1 MRPGQGPATGKTA
14 MGWDMRTAALT
25 PRLRDDALATLRAT
39 TEGGPELDVLVVGG
53 GVTGA
58 GIALDAVTRG
68 LSTAVIDAQDWAS
81 GTSSRSSKLVHGGL
95 RYLQMLD
102 FHLVREALT
111 ERDLLIQD
119 LAPHLVKPVPFLYPL
134 EHRVW
139 ERAYVGAGIALY
151 DTLASVN
158 GRKRAMPLH
167 QHVTRKGLERKFPD
181 LRHDAAVGAVQY
193 WDANVDDARL
203 VSTLIRTAASY
214 GAHAASRTQVVALTT
229 TSGGAVTGAE
239 LVDLESGERFTVR
252 ARHVINATGVWTEQ
266 TESLAG
272 TEGGLRVLASKGI
285 HIVVPRDRIAGNV
298 GLILQTEKSVL
309 FVIPWSRYWV
319 IGTTDTPF
327 EQELTHP
334 VATSAD
340 IDYVIEHAN
349 TVLARPI
356 SREDVIGTWAG
367 LRPLL
372 QPGTKEGTS
381 SAKVSREHTVAS
393 PTPGLTVIA
402 GGKLTT
408 YRVMAKDAVDFAI
421 GSRATTLPSITERVP
436 LVGAEGLEVV
446 QRQSRD
452 TAQRYGWDRGR
463 MDHLLHRYGS
473 LVHELLDLIEAE
485 PALAEPLEHAPAYIG
500 AEIVY
505 AVTHEGALHLDDV
518 LMHRTRLNYEQADK
532 GVGALDEIADLV
544 APRLGWDDATRAREI
559 GAYRARAEAEQ
570 AAAQEP
576 DDETAQ
582 AARARAEDL
591 APLLPLDTEREHP
604 VRPGHKPGSSEQTP
618 AANPPAGT

>member
-1 MRPGQGPATGKTA
+1 
-14 MGWDMRTAALT
+14 MRTAPLTVQARQDALT
-25 PRLRDDALATLRAT
+25 AMRESSAL
-39 TEGGPELDVLVVGG
+39 GNELDVLVIGG

-68 LSTAVIDAQDWAS
+68 LSTAIVEAQDWAS

-111 ERDLLIQD
+111 ERDLLINT
-119 LAPHLVKPVPFLYPL
+119 LAPHLVKPVSFLYPL
-134 EHRVW
+134 ENKVW
-139 ERAYVGAGIALY
+139 ERAYVGAGVALY
-151 DTLASVN
+151 DTLASVS
-158 GRKRAMPLH
+158 GSKRAMPIH
-167 QHVTRKGLERKFPD
+167 QHLSRKGMERLFPD
-181 LRHDAAVGAVQY
+181 LRHDAAVGAVRY
-193 WDANVDDARL
+193 WDASVDDARL
-203 VSTLIRTAASY
+203 VETLVRTAVSY
-214 GAHAASRTQVVALTT
+214 GAHAASRTQVLDLHT

-239 LVDLESGERFTVR
+239 LVDLETGEHLDVR
-252 ARHVINATGVWTEQ
+252 ARAVINATGVWTEQ
-266 TESLAG
+266 TEALAG
-272 TEGGLRVLASKGI
+272 SEGGLHVLASKGV
-285 HIVVPRDRIAGNV
+285 HIVVPRSRIAGNT

-309 FVIPWSRYWV
+309 FIIPWSRYWV
-319 IGTTDTPF
+319 IGTTDTPW
-327 EQELTHP
+327 QHDLVHP

-349 TVLARPI
+349 AVLSRPI
-356 SREDVIGTWAG
+356 SRDDVIGTWAG

-372 QPGTKEGTS
+372 QPQVKEGTS

-421 GSRATTLPSITERVP
+421 GSRATSLPSLTHDLP
-436 LVGAEGLEVV
+436 LVGAEGLRVL
-446 QRQSRD
+446 QRQ
-452 TAQRYGWDRGR
+452 AKAIGAKYGWDRPR

-473 LVHELLDLIEAE
+473 LLGELIDLVDAE
-485 PALAEPLEHAPAYIG
+485 PSLAEPLANAPAYIG

-505 AVTHEGALHLDDV
+505 AVSHEGALHLDDV

-532 GVGALDEIADLV
+532 GVGALEEIADLV
-544 APRLGWDDATRAREI
+544 APVLGWDERTRSREI
-559 GAYRARAEAEQ
+559 AAYTARAEAED

-576 DDETAQ
+576 DD
-582 AARARAEDL
+582 AAAEKVRLRAGDL
-591 APLLPLDTEREHP
+591 SPMQRLDER
-604 VRPGHKPGSSEQTP
+604 VGAGTKPGSPRGRGS
-618 AANPPAGT
+618 AGPAGT

>member
-1 MRPGQGPATGKTA
+1 ME
-14 MGWDMRTAALT
+14 WHMRTAALT
-25 PRLRDDALATLRAT
+25 PRLRDDALATLKAT
-39 TEGGPELDVLVVGG
+39 TEGGPELDVLVIGG

-58 GIALDAVTRG
+58 GIALDAVSRG

-111 ERDLLIQD
+111 ERDLLISS

-134 EHRVW
+134 EKRVY

-151 DTLASVN
+151 DTLASVG

-181 LRHDAAVGAVQY
+181 LRHDAAVGAIQY

-214 GAHAASRTQVVALTT
+214 GAHAASRTQVVGLTT

-239 LVDLESGERFTVR
+239 LQDLETGERFTVR

-272 TEGGLRVLASKGI
+272 TDGGLRVLASKGI

-319 IGTTDTPF
+319 IGTTDTPY
-327 EQELTHP
+327 EQDLVHP
-334 VATSAD
+334 VATSED

-349 TVLARPI
+349 AVLSRPI
-356 SREDVIGTWAG
+356 TREDVIGTWAG

-421 GSRATTLPSITERVP
+421 GSRATTLPSITERIP
-436 LVGAEGLEVV
+436 LVGAEGLEVL
-446 QRQSRD
+446 QRQARD
-452 TAQRYGWDRGR
+452 IGSRYGWDRGR

-473 LVHELLDLIEAE
+473 LLGELLEMVDAE
-485 PALAEPLEHAPAYIG
+485 PGLGQPLAGAPAYIG
-500 AEIVY
+500 AEVAY
-505 AVTHEGALHLDDV
+505 AVTHEGALHIDDV

-532 GVGALDEIADLV
+532 GVGALAEIADIV

-559 GAYRARAEAEQ
+559 DAYRQRAEAE
-570 AAAQEP
+570 AAAARQP
-576 DDETAQ
+576 DDVAAQ
-582 AARARAEDL
+582 AARDAAQDL
-591 APLLPLDTEREHP
+591 APLVELHTAA
-604 VRPGHKPGSSEQTP
+604 VRPGTKPGSSPHTP
-618 AANPPAGT
+618 ATAGPAGT

>member
-1 MRPGQGPATGKTA
+1 
-14 MGWDMRTAALT
+14 MRTAPLT
-25 PRLRDDALATLRAT
+25 AQARQDALDALRASA
-39 TEGGPELDVLVVGG
+39 ERGNELDVLVIGG

-58 GIALDAVTRG
+58 GIALDAVSRG
-68 LSTAVIDAQDWAS
+68 LSTAIVEAQDWAS

-111 ERDLLIQD
+111 ERDLLINS
-119 LAPHLVKPVPFLYPL
+119 LAPHLVKPVSFLYPL
-134 EHRVW
+134 ENRVW
-139 ERAYVGAGIALY
+139 ERAYVGAGVALY

-158 GRKRAMPLH
+158 GGKRALPIHRHL
-167 QHVTRKGLERKFPD
+167 TRKGMERLFPD
-181 LRHDAAVGAVQY
+181 LRHDAAIGAVRY
-193 WDANVDDARL
+193 WDAAVDDARL
-203 VSTLIRTAASY
+203 VETLVRTAVSY
-214 GAHAASRTQVVALTT
+214 GARAASRTQVQDLQTT
-229 TSGGAVTGAE
+229 TGGAVTGAE
-239 LVDLESGERFTVR
+239 LVDLETGEHIDVR

-285 HIVVPRDRIAGNV
+285 HIVVPRSRIAGEV

-309 FVIPWSRYWV
+309 FIIPWSRYWV
-319 IGTTDTPF
+319 IGTTDTPWV
-327 EQELTHP
+327 QELTHP

-349 TVLARPI
+349 AVLSRPLT
-356 SREDVIGTWAG
+356 REDIIGTWAG

-372 QPGTKEGTS
+372 QPQVKAGTS

-393 PTPGLTVIA
+393 PAPGFTVIA

-421 GSRATTLPSITERVP
+421 GSRATTLPSITHDLP
-436 LVGAEGLEVV
+436 LVGAEGLQVF
-446 QRQSRD
+446 QRQSRAI
-452 TAQRYGWDRGR
+452 AQKYGWSRPR

-473 LVHELLDLIEAE
+473 LLGELIDLVEAD
-485 PALAEPLEHAPAYIG
+485 PALAEPLTNADAYIG

-505 AVTHEGALHLDDV
+505 AASHEGALHLDDV

-544 APRLGWDDATRAREI
+544 APVLGWDDATRSREI
-559 GAYRARAEAEQ
+559 AAYVARAEAED

-576 DDETAQ
+576 DDASAEKVRLR
-582 AARARAEDL
+582 AADL
-591 APLLPLDTEREHP
+591 APMLAVDDAQEKVAAGT
-604 VRPGHKPGSSEQTP
+604 KPRSPAGKGSSGP
-618 AANPPAGT
+618 VGT

>member
-1 MRPGQGPATGKTA
+1 
-14 MGWDMRTAALT
+14 MRTAALT
-25 PRLRDDALATLRAT
+25 PRLRDDALAALRAT
-39 TEGGPELDVLVVGG
+39 TEGGPELDVLVIGG

-111 ERDLLIQD
+111 ERDLLISD

-134 EHRVW
+134 ENRVW
-139 ERAYVGAGIALY
+139 ERAYVGAGVALY

-167 QHVTRKGLERKFPD
+167 QHLSRKGMERKFPD

-193 WDANVDDARL
+193 WDASVDDARL
-203 VSTLIRTAASY
+203 VSTLIRTAVSY
-214 GAHAASRTQVVALTT
+214 GAHAASRTQVIGLTT

-239 LVDLESGERFTVR
+239 LADLETGERFTVR

-285 HIVVPRDRIAGNV
+285 HIVVPRDRIAGNT

-309 FVIPWSRYWV
+309 FIIPWSRYWV
-319 IGTTDTPF
+319 IGTTDTPW
-327 EQELTHP
+327 EQDLTHP

-349 TVLARPI
+349 AVLSRPI
-356 SREDVIGTWAG
+356 TRDDVIGTWAG

-421 GSRATTLPSITERVP
+421 GSRATTLPSITHKVP
-436 LVGAEGLEVV
+436 LVGAEGLEVL
-446 QRQSRD
+446 QRQARD
-452 TAQRYGWDRGR
+452 IGSRYGWDRGR

-473 LVHELLDLIEAE
+473 LLGELLEIVDEE
-485 PALAEPLEHAPAYIG
+485 PSLGQPLAEAPAYIG
-500 AEIVY
+500 AEIAY

-518 LMHRTRLNYEQADK
+518 LMHRTRLNYEVADK
-532 GVGALDEIADLV
+532 GLAALDEIAAIV
-544 APRLGWDDATRAREI
+544 APRLGWDDATRAREVD
-559 GAYRARAEAEQ
+559 AYRQRAQAEFAAAEQ
-570 AAAQEP
+570 P
-576 DDETAQ
+576 DDAAAQ
-582 AARARAEDL
+582 AARDVAEDL
-591 APLLPLDTEREHP
+591 APLLPLDADL
-604 VRPGHKPGSSEQTP
+604 VRPGTKPGSSPHTP
-618 AANPPAGT
+618 ATAGPAGT